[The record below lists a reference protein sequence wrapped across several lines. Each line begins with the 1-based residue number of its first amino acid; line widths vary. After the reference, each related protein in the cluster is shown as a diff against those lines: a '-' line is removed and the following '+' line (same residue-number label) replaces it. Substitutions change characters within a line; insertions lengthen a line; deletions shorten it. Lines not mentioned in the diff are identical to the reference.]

1 MQWQLALPPL
11 WQNVNVEFS
20 IQLQLHKDW
29 MQVCLLTCYT
39 IIAQDEHIFT
49 RGIPQ
54 DINMFMAACLSAKES
69 FTSRMTSE
77 PAIQQRRHELAGVAN
92 VSAQSRL
99 LLSHRLTHSL
109 AFVASSPCHLQSRKS
124 KWHIEGE
131 AALLTTPPTP
141 SNLHG
146 NRLEKIFLQNCIT
159 ASYNQSSRTM
169 VLVVT
174 IVKTRTIVVKAN
186 YAFFGLTYF
195 ESLQRRYYKPVC
207 KIFRHML
214 YF

>member
-11 WQNVNVEFS
+11 WQNGNLEFS

-29 MQVCLLTCYT
+29 MQVCLLTLYD
-39 IIAQDEHIFT
+39 ISAQAEHIFT
-49 RGIPQ
+49 RGISQ
-54 DINMFMAACLSAKES
+54 NINMFMAACLSAKES

-109 AFVASSPCHLQSRKS
+109 AFVAFSPCHLQSWKS

-131 AALLTTPPTP
+131 ACLD
-141 SNLHG
+141 LHG
-146 NRLEKIFLQNCIT
+146 NRLDEIWCRNTLPLTFCLLGLWFSQVV
-159 ASYNQSSRTM
+159 
-169 VLVVT
+169 VLETQTEFDQVHHSWQT
-174 IVKTRTIVVKAN
+174 TKA
-186 YAFFGLTYF
+186 G
-195 ESLQRRYYKPVC
+195 S
-207 KIFRHML
+207 
-214 YF
+214 